1 MESSNPVIVNRE
13 VDFLSFNLT
22 FNSNN
27 YDCYFTN
34 ANEKKI
40 KIRLFSD
47 NYLDKFEK
55 ELNLSEFQTINKYFK
70 LFDDLKAVQNDLI
83 SLKNSNCIEI
93 SDATETKI
101 DLSISVL
108 TTTDNIVTITLNKA
122 KIKPIEKIVRENE
135 KLRRELKTKNSKI
148 IKLEKEI
155 QELKQKNAELAKKLK
170 KYQQKENRMYM
181 DSEIFLNKNEKNLVL
196 NQISDKIIS
205 INKIFDSKI
214 DGNDDTEKLKNAYL
228 NKTNLIFAVKT
239 QKGRRFG
246 GFSSQPFLE
255 DFFAR
260 LDEKSF
266 LFSLDHF
273 KIMKAKKVANYHL
286 WNCENNSIQFG
297 GGSDLRIFHDF
308 SSYKNYTIAGTYY
321 DYGDSDPD
329 VLNGEKY
336 FFVEKLEIYQVF
348 I

>member
-1 MESSNPVIVNRE
+1 MESSKPIIINRE
-13 VDFLSFNLT
+13 EDFLSFNLS
-22 FNSNN
+22 FDSNK

-34 ANEKKI
+34 VNQKKI
-40 KIRLFSD
+40 KIRFFSD

-55 ELNLSEFQTINKYFK
+55 ELNLSEFQSINKYFK

-101 DLSISVL
+101 DISISVL

-122 KIKPIEKIVRENE
+122 PIKPIEKIVRENE
-135 KLRRELKTKNSKI
+135 RMRRELIAKNSKI

-155 QELKQKNAELAKKLK
+155 QELKQKNNNLIKKLK
-170 KYQQKENRMYM
+170 KYQQKENRMFM
-181 DSEIFLNKNEKNLVL
+181 DSEIFLNQNEKNLVL
-196 NQISDKIIS
+196 NQISDEITS
-205 INKIFDSKI
+205 INKIFDSKK
-214 DGNDDTEKLKNAYL
+214 DGDEPEKLKNAYL

-239 QKGRRFG
+239 EKGRRFG
-246 GFSSQPFLE
+246 GFSSEPFLE
-255 DFFAR
+255 DFFAKF
-260 LDEKSF
+260 DEKSF

-321 DYGDSDPD
+321 DYGDSEPD